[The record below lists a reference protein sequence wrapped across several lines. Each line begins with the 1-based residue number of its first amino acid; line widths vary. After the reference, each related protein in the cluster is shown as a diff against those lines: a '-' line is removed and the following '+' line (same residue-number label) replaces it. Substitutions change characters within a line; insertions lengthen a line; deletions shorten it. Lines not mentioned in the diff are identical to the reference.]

1 MKNRILRS
9 ALSVAL
15 CAAMLLSQGLTVFA
29 ENEIVPSP
37 NNEGNSA
44 AAEFSLLE
52 EKAGEPS
59 VTDGENVPETP
70 ASTENKTETETTTE
84 QPTAEDDTAK
94 ETTAETPAVVSEE
107 EKSEESTAAPAEAQ
121 AATNSYGWGDHD
133 GRPGCGGDDKP
144 EYNKPTKNTIKN
156 MLRIFIDCKKN
167 DVHDRR
173 YIPYTGY
180 NDNCITIGDY
190 VEGEGWQVEINL
202 KDIGDGY
209 DWPGVDHSY
218 DSSNASDK
226 GSTID
231 VSVKFNSGFFGNG
244 YWTIDGERNKAI
256 TISVHCKGGGC
267 EPGDDIP
274 DPNDQKDEIA
284 TQLKYKITCTNKDL
298 GQEHSTDPEDLT
310 ADYISEIEQNQDDK
324 TKATATIDVSEIFD
338 SYNSDFSGHEL
349 LSEESVTV
357 ELEYED
363 GNWMVDASSSLITIN
378 VSCDAVPSIT
388 PDEIVDVL
396 RNATVN
402 VVCTTDGNRIS
413 FNITAESIRVGEW
426 DDTDNSVRFYLSTES
441 YVDKFNLIYPGHALK
456 NSDNKEIELWIFYEE
471 AGWTVNFS
479 SLDVEV
485 VCSGTPVEP
494 TDTPEPPSMEE
505 IMTLLWDKKVTA
517 NCTNADCKKKETYD
531 IQYESIGGLFNPT
544 IKPIEGENG
553 SYSLKLTIAYEPYK
567 DDFEDKY
574 GPHNFAD
581 NQTSTSKFY
590 LKWDGIKWSLK
601 DPDFF
606 PGSFNIICDTP
617 STGSLWGWNNGKE
630 VIITCIE
637 ENALHTKGLTLSLT
651 GITNS
656 QEQEN
661 YWKFAPITWDQEQE
675 CYATTVTLEPGKYLD
690 VYSGQYGVHALVNDH
705 EDTVLSLDLY
715 YQDGKWISRGDKFY
729 LFVECNAPSKP
740 TIEDLDRL
748 FTNNTKVNISCE
760 KNKHADKWYPV
771 KDNSVDRLGSLFI
784 GPVEVDDN
792 NHYTAKISLNDAF
805 FINLYN
811 QEEGGDHSLVS
822 ETYITLSYDGKK
834 WVFNDESKLDFDVV
848 VTCPDN
854 DNPGGGEDPGTNPGG
869 GDNGN
874 NGGNNNGGS
883 TGGGSSVSRR
893 DDDDDWEPLPNN
905 NYRVTKKNDKPSQNT
920 QIVVRDPAD
929 NSDNT
934 SSNTGSDSGKHN
946 PETGDTTTAFAAMAL
961 AAVSLGG
968 VVLLGRKKK

>member
-15 CAAMLLSQGLTVFA
+15 CAAMLLSQGLTAFA
-29 ENEIVPSP
+29 EGEIDL
-37 NNEGNSA
+37 A
-44 AAEFSLLE
+44 AAKSSPVQESSE
-52 EKAGEPS
+52 ESEAKTPTE
-59 VTDGENVPETP
+59 TLTPETKKELP
-70 ASTENKTETETTTE
+70 ASTEDETKTETTTG

-94 ETTAETPAVVSEE
+94 EITPIKPVNDEIAKRLEVTVICDNPFHTSQDATYTFYNDRYFTVSEVVGN
-107 EKSEESTAAPAEAQ
+107 EKEGAFFTVEINPQQYFDVYEKLCGTLYGEHHLVTKKVDPITFTWNNKEKTWDIKDAEVPVEIHVICEAELPSIDPSVQ
-121 AATNSYGWGDHD
+121 GSILEKIWVDMNCTE
-133 GRPGCGGDDKP
+133 DDKHDTLKYTNLASVSP
-144 EYNKPTKNTIKN
+144 LDYSIEYNKDEDTATVSLLNLDEWVRLYEVQDKVKHTFTVSNPSTIGLKYNPENGWQLEDESKNTFVI
-156 MLRIFIDCKKN
+156 
-167 DVHDRR
+167 
-173 YIPYTGY
+173 
-180 NDNCITIGDY
+180 
-190 VEGEGWQVEINL
+190 
-202 KDIGDGY
+202 
-209 DWPGVDHSY
+209 
-218 DSSNASDK
+218 
-226 GSTID
+226 
-231 VSVKFNSGFFGNG
+231 
-244 YWTIDGERNKAI
+244 
-256 TISVHCKGGGC
+256 
-267 EPGDDIP
+267 
-274 DPNDQKDEIA
+274 EIA
-284 TQLKYKITCTNKDL
+284 
-298 GQEHSTDPEDLT
+298 
-310 ADYISEIEQNQDDK
+310 
-324 TKATATIDVSEIFD
+324 
-338 SYNSDFSGHEL
+338 
-349 LSEESVTV
+349 
-357 ELEYED
+357 
-363 GNWMVDASSSLITIN
+363 
-378 VSCDAVPSIT
+378 CDAVPSIT

-396 RNATVN
+396 GNATVN
-402 VVCTTDGNRIS
+402 VVCTTDGNRIP
-413 FNITAESIRVGEW
+413 FEITAESIRVGEW
-426 DDTDNSVRFYLSTES
+426 DDTDNSVPFYLSTES
-441 YVDKFNLIYPGHALK
+441 YVDEFNLTYPGHALK
-456 NSDNKEIELWIFYEE
+456 NSDNKEIELWIFYGE

-531 IQYESIGGLFNPT
+531 IQYESIGGLLNPT
-544 IKPIEGENG
+544 IKPIEGEDG

-581 NQTSTSKFY
+581 NQTSTSEFY

-630 VIITCIE
+630 VIITCVE
-637 ENALHTKGLTLSLT
+637 ENALHTKGLTLPLT

-661 YWKFAPITWDQEQE
+661 YWKFAPITWDQEQK
-675 CYATTVTLEPGKYLD
+675 CYTTTVTLEPGKYLE
-690 VYSGQYGVHALVNDH
+690 VYSGQYGEHALVSDH
-705 EDTVLSLDLY
+705 EDTVLSLKLS
-715 YQDGKWISRGDKFY
+715 YQDGNGKWISNGDKFY

-748 FTNNTKVNISCE
+748 FTNNTKVSISCK

-771 KDNSVDRLGSLFI
+771 KDNSVDRLGYLFI

-811 QEEGGDHSLVS
+811 QEEGVDHSLVS
-822 ETYITLSYDGKK
+822 KTYITLSYDGEK